1 MEVLQA
7 LVLKANLD
15 AGNAEPS
22 PVLAKVK
29 LLSKVYCKSMSVNNL
44 MWPSQVKDVC
54 SATLEEGHKHG
65 IVRTPQEEGE
75 ALGREE
81 VKSIVSYFSS
91 LNLSAKIKDQ
101 QSSTRSSLNLGDE
114 HQLLEGASKLFN
126 KKYLLSTH

>member
-29 LLSKVYCKSMSVNNL
+29 LLSIYYRKSMAANNL
-44 MWPSQVKDVC
+44 IWPSQVKDVC

-81 VKSIVSYFSS
+81 VKSIDPYFNSH
-91 LNLSAKIKDQ
+91 NLSTKIKDQ
-101 QSSTRSSLNLGDE
+101 QSSLGR
-114 HQLLEGASKLFN
+114 A
-126 KKYLLSTH
+126 

>member
-1 MEVLQA
+1 MLQA

-29 LLSKVYCKSMSVNNL
+29 LLSIYYRKSMAANNL
-44 MWPSQVKDVC
+44 IWPSQVKDVC

-81 VKSIVSYFSS
+81 VKSIDPYFNSH
-91 LNLSAKIKDQ
+91 NYLSTTIKDQ
-101 QSSTRSSLNLGDE
+101 QSFTRSLIV
-114 HQLLEGASKLFN
+114 
-126 KKYLLSTH
+126 

>member
-29 LLSKVYCKSMSVNNL
+29 LLSKDYSKSKEGYKL
-44 MWPSQVKDVC
+44 IWPSQVKDVC

-81 VKSIVSYFSS
+81 VKSIDPYFSS
-91 LNLSAKIKDQ
+91 EYNDQ
-101 QSSTRSSLNLGDE
+101 RSTIFL
-114 HQLLEGASKLFN
+114 
-126 KKYLLSTH
+126 